1 MEAVK
6 RGDMDTAQRLVN
18 VAARISGYIPVT
30 RYHQTAVKFTQFS
43 TDNPVAG
50 LNDSETP
57 HSIFFKT
64 NDHDIGIGGNIQ
76 ARCVDR

>member
-43 TDNPVAG
+43 TDNPVAIS
-50 LNDSETP
+50 LPKSHINLVFDNAITLIN
-57 HSIFFKT
+57 HVIKY
-64 NDHDIGIGGNIQ
+64 I
-76 ARCVDR
+76 